1 MIGIGITTRNRAQ
14 ILDVVLKHFAAFTP
28 NMDRLRFYIYNDTDN
43 PERLA
48 EYGDIIGKY
57 PFARMESG
65 PERLGIAGAKNMCIK
80 ALAHCDHVFLF
91 DDDAFPKKAGWE
103 DYYISTAHAAGV
115 HHLMHLARFNEEEV
129 FYRDARIFTYVN
141 CMGVMLYFTR
151 HALDVLGGYD
161 PRFRTYGF
169 EHAQI
174 SQRAYLAG
182 LSGRHGPYISPVD
195 TSDYIYSMD
204 IDWNNFGVNP
214 PLADLREVFFNSS
227 LIGDEGKVEGFI
239 DENRP
244 YLGSA
249 KTKMEI

>member
-1 MIGIGITTRNRAQ
+1 
-14 ILDVVLKHFAAFTP
+14 
-28 NMDRLRFYIYNDTDN
+28 MDRHEFYIYNDTDN

-48 EYGDIIGKY
+48 EYADVIARY
-57 PFARMESG
+57 PFARMKSG

-91 DDDAFPKKAGWE
+91 DDDAFPKNMGWE
-103 DYYISTAHAAGV
+103 DYYIATAQSAGV
-115 HHLMHLARFNEEEV
+115 HHLMHLVRFNPADVSFADE
-129 FYRDARIFTYVN
+129 RIFSYRS
-141 CMGVMLYFTR
+141 CMGVLLYFTR
-151 HALDVLGGYD
+151 HALDTLGGYD

-195 TSDYIYSMD
+195 TGEYIYSMD
-204 IDWNNFGVNP
+204 IDWNHSGVNP
-214 PLADLREVFFNSS
+214 PLTDMREVFFNSS
-227 LIGDEGKVEGFI
+227 LIGDEGKVTSFI

-244 YLGSA
+244 FLGSRDI
-249 KTKMEI
+249 KTEL